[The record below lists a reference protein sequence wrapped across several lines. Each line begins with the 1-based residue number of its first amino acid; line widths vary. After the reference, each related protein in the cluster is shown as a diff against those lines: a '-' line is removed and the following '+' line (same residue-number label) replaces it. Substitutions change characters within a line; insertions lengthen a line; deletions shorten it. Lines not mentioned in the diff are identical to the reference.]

1 MRLTAAPALPSL
13 ALGLLCALGCGP
25 RPGAPVQT
33 SAPTCPACKCECGS
47 AAPPTTGTAPTV
59 TGTTSPGGSAAS
71 PAQLSALLDAAH
83 KKSAKRDGR
92 GCLADLDAAAK
103 LDPPTVARMEFLR
116 AQCTMLAGRCD
127 DGKALA
133 RRYLSENTDML
144 TEQVSIAVDSYA
156 SMYCEGKMSD
166 RDALLRASMQL
177 SRGAYQGNIGIR
189 ACEQASATVARLV
202 TSVRPRDD
210 DDHQISSLPDH
221 WHFTAAA
228 CFARAGD
235 CAAAWRVFDGNFKLA
250 GTDPR
255 LVPEMKR
262 TTFDSVVPKCKGRS

>member
-1 MRLTAAPALPSL
+1 MRRTAALPSL
-13 ALGLLCALGCGP
+13 VLGLLGTLACTP
-25 RPGAPVQT
+25 RTATPT
-33 SAPTCPACKCECGS
+33 SAPTCPACKCDC
-47 AAPPTTGTAPTV
+47 GTAPSTPATTTP
-59 TGTTSPGGSAAS
+59 TGTTTGGGTPASA
-71 PAQLSALLDAAH
+71 AQLSALLDGAQ

-103 LDPPTVARMEFLR
+103 LDPVTVGRMDSLR

-127 DGKALA
+127 DGKALV
-133 RRYLSENTDML
+133 RRYMAENTDL
-144 TEQVSIAVDSYA
+144 LPEQITSAVDGYA

-177 SRGAYQGNIGIR
+177 TRGAYQGNIGIR

-202 TSVRPRDD
+202 TTVRPRDD
-210 DDHQISSLPDH
+210 DDHQIASLPEH

-235 CAAAWRVFDGNFKLA
+235 CAAAWRVFDGNFKIAA

-255 LVPEMKR
+255 FVPEIKR
-262 TTFDSVVPKCKGRS
+262 TTFDSVVPKCKGRP